1 MLWYDVMQNEST
13 DSRTTQ
19 FCYQE
24 QLNFMTL
31 SALDYFAK
39 CWCWAMAGDTGGYA
53 RSFLACISHMRFYGP
68 RQLSWCPICSFASS
82 LSNELLIYEPE
93 MTQRESWN
101 YYLLN
106 LLWRGISPIV
116 NNSETPIRKQHF
128 VWRHKCSN
136 FQSGH
141 QLWVQWTS
149 GLRV

>member
-24 QLNFMTL
+24 QLIFMTL

-39 CWCWAMAGDTGGYA
+39 CWCWAMAGDAGGYA

-93 MTQRESWN
+93 MTQIIAGTIIFLICLEEGLV
-101 YYLLN
+101 LL
-106 LLWRGISPIV
+106 LIIL
-116 NNSETPIRKQHF
+116 K
-128 VWRHKCSN
+128 
-136 FQSGH
+136 H
-141 QLWVQWTS
+141 QLESNILFEDINVQSFSLATDFES
-149 GLRV
+149 TEHLA

>member
-13 DSRTTQ
+13 DSHTTQ

-24 QLNFMTL
+24 QLIFMTL

-39 CWCWAMAGDTGGYA
+39 CWCWAMAGDAGGYA
-53 RSFLACISHMRFYGP
+53 RSFLACISHMHFYGP

-101 YYLLN
+101 YFRLN
-106 LLWRGISPIV
+106 LLWRGLVLLLIIL
-116 NNSETPIRKQHF
+116 K
-128 VWRHKCSN
+128 
-136 FQSGH
+136 H
-141 QLWVQWTS
+141 QLESNILFEDINVQIFSLATNFES
-149 GLRV
+149 SEHLA

>member
-24 QLNFMTL
+24 QLIFMTL

-101 YYLLN
+101 YFRLN
-106 LLWRGISPIV
+106 LLWRGLVLLLIIL
-116 NNSETPIRKQHF
+116 K
-128 VWRHKCSN
+128 
-136 FQSGH
+136 H
-141 QLWVQWTS
+141 QLESNILFEDINVQIFSLATNFES
-149 GLRV
+149 SEHLA